1 MYHLLVILILY
12 LLVPLSY
19 FGVLTLYLVLL
30 DFLVKI
36 FVVLFFLV
44 DYFLEIFVLYLL
56 VPLSYFGVLTLYL
69 VLLDFLDM
77 IFVYLFFL
85 VDYFLDVE
93 FHQTLLQLLLQ

>member
-1 MYHLLVILILY
+1 MYHLLEILILY

-30 DFLVKI
+30 DFLYMI
-36 FVVLFFLV
+36 FVYLFFL
-44 DYFLEIFVLYLL
+44 FVFILYLL
-56 VPLSYFGVLTLYL
+56 VSLSYFGVFTLYL
-69 VLLDFLDM
+69 VLLDFLDK